1 MSIATAPVPDRSAG
15 NGDDLDDLTARLRIG
30 AMRLSRR
37 LRQQSSGG
45 LTLSQISALTGIDR
59 HGPMTLGELS
69 ELERVSSPTITKLVA
84 KLTGAGLITKE
95 TDPSDRRC
103 WRVQATP
110 EGRRLLTEIRES
122 REAWLSQRLAAL
134 SDDERTRL
142 AAAIDVIESLSAP
155 EPGDGVRP

>member
-1 MSIATAPVPDRSAG
+1 MSTATAPIPDRTAAH
-15 NGDDLDDLTARLRIG
+15 DDELDDLTARLRIA

-45 LTLSQISALTGIDR
+45 LTLSQISALTVIDR

-103 WRVQATP
+103 WRVQTTP
-110 EGRRLLTEIRES
+110 EGQRLLTETRES

-134 SDDERTRL
+134 GDHERARL

-155 EPGDGVRP
+155 EAGDGVRP

>member
-1 MSIATAPVPDRSAG
+1 MSTATAPIPNRTAADEL
-15 NGDDLDDLTARLRIG
+15 DLDDLTARLRIG

-45 LTLSQISALTGIDR
+45 LTLSQISALTVIDR

-69 ELERVSSPTITKLVA
+69 EFERVSSPTITKLVA

-103 WRVQATP
+103 WRVQTTP
-110 EGRRLLTEIRES
+110 EGRSLLTETRES

-134 SDDERTRL
+134 TDDERIRL

-155 EPGDGVRP
+155 EAGNGRRQ

>member
-1 MSIATAPVPDRSAG
+1 MSIATAPTPDRPADD
-15 NGDDLDDLTARLRIG
+15 GDDLDDLTARLRIG

-45 LTLSQISALTGIDR
+45 LTLSQISALTVIDR

-69 ELERVSSPTITKLVA
+69 ERERVSSPTITKLVA

-95 TDPSDRRC
+95 TDPTDRRC
-103 WRVQATP
+103 WRVQATR
-110 EGRRLLTEIRES
+110 EGRTLLTEIRES

-134 SDDERTRL
+134 NDDERTRL

-155 EPGDGVRP
+155 EVEEGVRP